1 MSMERTP
8 GTGPSLC
15 TSRKPEKMQM
25 GEENYKEFG
34 IAAAEGVRVGETR
47 QRDTRPHTTKAG
59 QAAPQ
64 RACPAGQ
71 MCP

>member
-1 MSMERTP
+1 
-8 GTGPSLC
+8 
-15 TSRKPEKMQM
+15 MQM

-34 IAAAEGVRVGETR
+34 IAAAEGVHVGETR

-64 RACPAGQ
+64 SACPAGQ